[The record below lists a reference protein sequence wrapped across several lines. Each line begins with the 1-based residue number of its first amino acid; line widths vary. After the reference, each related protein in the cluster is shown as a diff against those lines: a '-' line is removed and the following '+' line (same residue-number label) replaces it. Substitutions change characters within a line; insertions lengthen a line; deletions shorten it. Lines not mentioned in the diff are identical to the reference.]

1 MKIYAMET
9 GFLSRLLSDRK
20 ELLAIARTLG
30 TADAMREARNDLMA
44 SARVHVAPKNGEPLN
59 LFIDSEGIAHIPII
73 GELTPSAQTDAC
85 GAYTAEALTEYGF
98 IFSALAQANSMDKV
112 TGIALDIDSP
122 GGYVA
127 GVDAVAQAIA
137 ESPKPVHAYVGDM
150 ATSAAYWLASQ
161 ADTITAMSPVSRIGS
176 IGVAVEEYDYDGA
189 YEREGIA
196 HRVYTSTD
204 APDKRPDTKTP
215 EGRAKVIADLDSIH
229 AVFVRRV
236 AEGRGVST
244 AKVSKDFGRGGVMT
258 AEAAMAAGMIDA
270 VHGSHLSRKIESAG
284 VASSASATPA
294 AASQTKDTRMD
305 INQLKAE
312 HPDLVA
318 QIAAWNEE
326 IGVNKER
333 TRREALVAFQGINA
347 DGDRAV
353 QEAVASGKSA
363 IDAMPHIQAAIEKG
377 RSKAADGDNPPVVGT
392 KPAETGSGVS
402 PVALTDEEKQLCKAL
417 NISEAEYLASNP
429 KEVK

>member
-1 MKIYAMET
+1 MQSATIYRAPTAERPLQ
-9 GFLSRLLSDRK
+9 LS
-20 ELLAIARTLG
+20 
-30 TADAMREARNDLMA
+30 
-44 SARVHVAPKNGEPLN
+44 V
-59 LFIDSEGIAHIPII
+59 IDGVAHIPIV
-73 GELTPSAQTDAC
+73 GQLTPSADPC
-85 GAYTAEALTEYGF
+85 GAFSMQAETEYGF
-98 IFSALAQANSMDKV
+98 ISAALTEAAARPDV

-137 ESPKPVHAYVGDM
+137 ESPKPVNAYVGDM

-215 EGRAKVIADLDSIH
+215 EGRAKVVSDLDSIH

-270 VHGSHLSRKIESAG
+270 VNGSHLTRKIESAG

-318 QIAAWNEE
+318 QIAAGAVD
-326 IGVNKER
+326 IGIAQER
-333 TRREALVAFQGINA
+333 KRVADLNAYRGINA

-353 QEAVASGKSA
+353 EEAIESGKSHA
-363 IDAMPHIQAAIEKG
+363 DAGPYIQAAILKG
-377 RSKAADGDNPPVVGT
+377 NTKAADGDNPPVIGT
-392 KPAETGSGVS
+392 TTPATGSGATA
-402 PVALTDEEKQLCKAL
+402 ALEIDGMSAADIAALKAAGMTDDEIRKYAG
-417 NISEAEYLASNP
+417 
-429 KEVK
+429 KE